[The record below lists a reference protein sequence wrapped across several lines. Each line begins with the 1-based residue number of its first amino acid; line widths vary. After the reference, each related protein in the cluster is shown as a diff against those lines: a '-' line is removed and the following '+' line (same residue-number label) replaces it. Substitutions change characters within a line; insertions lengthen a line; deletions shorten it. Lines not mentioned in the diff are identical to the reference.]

1 MGQMPQEQSFETFN
15 NHQVSQ
21 SVYQCISLQYECTSD
36 YKVFLITKENLAEKG
51 KYKSHLSPA
60 DGLRSKHRQWTE
72 CNNRMKLYHI
82 QQVSN

>member
-21 SVYQCISLQYECTSD
+21 SVYQSPCSMSVPPTTTF
-36 YKVFLITKENLAEKG
+36 FLITKENLAEKG
-51 KYKSHLSPA
+51 KCKSHLSPA

-72 CNNRMKLYHI
+72 CNNRRKLYHI